1 MLSLRYFSLLTQLL
15 FSLKLNQTWDFIFLM
30 HLSLHSWNST
40 LFHHIHLPFRH
51 LETWGVLFRVPKEV
65 LSLPSNLFCSL
76 TTWTLSWGWW
86 LSSWDFSSP
95 MSPGFPY
102 SAVGLSV
109 SYISWF
115 PLSQLILSACWRILW
130 YLLETC
136 AWEVLVFT
144 SRNFCT
150 SKNVYTPS

>member
-15 FSLKLNQTWDFIFLM
+15 FSLKLNQTWYFIFFNASVTSLM
-30 HLSLHSWNST
+30 KLHIVPS
-40 LFHHIHLPFRH
+40 HLPFRH
-51 LETWGVLFRVPKEV
+51 LETWGVLFRVPEEV

-86 LSSWDFSSP
+86 LSSWDLSSP